1 MSLLRPPSHRGPL
14 IAAGATVLTTGV
26 VLQQIRID
34 DLAAGWQAL
43 ICGTLAALLLWLA
56 VGAPLEGGRPPA
68 YQSVLIV
75 CGMVNLVPALLQ
87 LALVLGA
94 DYETEDFA
102 PGTGV
107 WVALVVALVAG
118 LLAARRNSG
127 IAALI
132 AAVAGAGTLLFAA
145 EWIADPE
152 VKSFRWL
159 LLLLLAIVFVL
170 VSLVLRGSR
179 PRQSEQLVNAAGLAI
194 LGIPV
199 VDLFAF
205 FFGIFA
211 GAEGTPLPDF
221 WEGVVVAAGFALLA
235 YAAADR
241 TPGPAYLGVANL
253 AAFGIL
259 SSTGADET
267 LEWWPFLLLAVG
279 GLMLLAG
286 LRPARPLPP
295 EPDGYRRDDLPL
307 SARVEDG
314 ERVFTV
320 RD

>member
-14 IAAGATVLTTGV
+14 IAAGATVLTVGV

-43 ICGTLAALLLWLA
+43 ICGALAVLMLWLA
-56 VGAPLEGGRPPA
+56 VGAPLEGARPPA

-94 DYETEDFA
+94 GYETGDFA
-102 PGTGV
+102 PGTGA
-107 WVALVVALVAG
+107 WISLVVALVAG

-132 AAVAGAGTLLFAA
+132 AAVAGGGCLLFAA
-145 EWIADPE
+145 EWIADPDA
-152 VKSFRWL
+152 KSFRWL
-159 LLLLLAIVFVL
+159 LLLLAIVLVL
-170 VSLVLRGSR
+170 VSLVLRGGR
-179 PRQSEQLVNAAGLAI
+179 PRQSEQLVNAAGLAT

-199 VDLFAF
+199 MDLFAF

-211 GAEGTPLPDF
+211 GAQGSPLPDL
-221 WEGVVVAAGFALLA
+221 WEGVVLAAGLSLLA

-253 AAFGIL
+253 LAFGIL

-267 LEWWPFLLLAVG
+267 LEWWPFLLLAIG
-279 GLMLLAG
+279 GLMLVAG
-286 LRPARPLPP
+286 LRPTRPLPP